1 MTSTSQASAV
11 DSVLRRQP
19 PMRSNSPDNF
29 QTEPAA
35 LDWLLP
41 YLPKR
46 WRIWEPA
53 CGNGNLVR
61 RFIGEGF
68 YTTGTD
74 ILKGDDFMSDRL
86 ADDQWD
92 MICTNPPFSIK
103 EKFLGRCYHLGKPFA
118 LLMPLTTFDAVDRRQ
133 LMKEHGVEV
142 ILPPRRINFETPN
155 HAKNVA
161 EGKRTSAWFYSVWIT
176 WGLKIGKQLV
186 FTDA

>member
-1 MTSTSQASAV
+1 MMAAADPDDIGGSS
-11 DSVLRRQP
+11 RQP

-41 YLPKR
+41 HIPRHWK
-46 WRIWEPA
+46 IWEPA
-53 CGNGNLVR
+53 CGNGNLAKRLREEHYKVSA
-61 RFIGEGF
+61 
-68 YTTGTD
+68 TD
-74 ILKGDDFMSDRL
+74 IISGHDFMSWRL
-86 ADDQWD
+86 PADEWD
-92 MICTNPPFSIK
+92 CAITNPPFSIK

-118 LLMPLTTFDAVDRRQ
+118 LLMPLTTFDAIDRRQ
-133 LMKEHGVEV
+133 LMAEHGVEV

-155 HAKNVA
+155 HARNVA

-176 WGLKIGKQLV
+176 HGLRIGRQLV